1 MMRFLRR
8 AEERKPEF
16 EAGPAMDREIERE
29 VLGIEPAGEVP
40 HYSTHD
46 ATAVALATRFS
57 RERGWWHFEK
67 REVYGGWSVGW
78 IEESQPLLVSIQPIR
93 ASATDTG
100 PRDLPLASEGHPGAQ
115 RPPGRRRPAPRSP
128 RAAAGLSRLP
138 LSLEDGGRSRRS
150 DRPQSPS
157 NRPR

>member
-8 AEERKPEF
+8 AEEKNAEM
-16 EAGPAMDREIERE
+16 EAGPALDREIERQ
-29 VLGIEPAGEVP
+29 VLGVEPAGEVP
-40 HYSTHD
+40 RYSTQD

-93 ASATDTG
+93 ASG
-100 PRDLPLASEGHPGAQ
+100 PTRALAICRSLLKVARDLHSRPDGGA
-115 RPPGRRRPAPRSP
+115 RRLDRPAP
-128 RAAAGLSRLP
+128 LRL
-138 LSLEDGGRSRRS
+138 
-150 DRPQSPS
+150 
-157 NRPR
+157 

>member
-1 MMRFLRR
+1 MRFLRR
-8 AEERKPEF
+8 GEEKKTEL
-16 EAGPAMDREIERE
+16 EAGPALDREIERE

-40 HYSTHD
+40 RYSTHD

-93 ASATDTG
+93 ASG
-100 PRDLPLASEGHPGAQ
+100 PTRAVAICRSLLKVSRELNA
-115 RPPGRRRPAPRSP
+115 RPDGGTRRPDAP
-128 RAAAGLSRLP
+128 AP
-138 LSLEDGGRSRRS
+138 LRV
-150 DRPQSPS
+150 
-157 NRPR
+157 

>member
-8 AEERKPEF
+8 AEERKTES

-29 VLGIEPAGEVP
+29 VLGREPSGEVP
-40 HYSTHD
+40 HYSTDD

-57 RERGWWHFEK
+57 RERGWWQFEK

-93 ASATDTG
+93 ANGPTRALAICRSLLKVTRELSA
-100 PRDLPLASEGHPGAQ
+100 
-115 RPPGRRRPAPRSP
+115 RP
-128 RAAAGLSRLP
+128 
-138 LSLEDGGRSRRS
+138 DGGARRL
-150 DRPQSPS
+150 DRHAPL
-157 NRPR
+157 RV

>member
-1 MMRFLRR
+1 MRFLRR
-8 AEERKPEF
+8 AEEKKTES

-29 VLGIEPAGEVP
+29 VLGMEPSGEVP

-93 ASATDTG
+93 ANGPTRALAICRSLLKVTRELSARPDG
-100 PRDLPLASEGHPGAQ
+100 GAQ
-115 RPPGRRRPAPRSP
+115 RLDRPAPLRV
-128 RAAAGLSRLP
+128 
-138 LSLEDGGRSRRS
+138 
-150 DRPQSPS
+150 
-157 NRPR
+157 